1 MSTIFIKL
9 LSIIKKKPSYT
20 SKKSPTPS
28 LRWDRILLVSIT
40 IALIV
45 VFFLI
50 LFRSG
55 DHIAATEELIAPAL
69 VSYNDYFESRQNWS
83 FDHKRITERFIKG
96 KTFYEILAGYGLSPL
111 HIIRIE
117 KAIRPL
123 FNMSRTRAGQIVD
136 IWLNKKSGKV
146 EKISLDLSAEKTLL
160 IVRNGDDFLPSLT
173 SPLKITIPTAING
186 EVSNSF
192 YQSAIDRGIPS
203 DVIMEIADMLA
214 WDIDFLVDIRPG
226 DTFQV
231 VLSRYYRQG
240 KCIGHGKVLAIRFV
254 NQKRVH
260 ESFYFTDSKDRPGY
274 YDRKG
279 RSLRK
284 AFLKSPLRYRR
295 ISSYFSSRRFHP
307 ILKIYRPHYGI
318 DYAAPTGTP
327 VESVANGRISFIGW
341 KRGYG
346 RYIRIRH
353 NHIYETGYGHLS
365 KFAKGLKK
373 GSRVRQGDVIG
384 YVGSSGLSTGPHLD
398 FSISERGKFVNP
410 LSIKSP
416 PAFRLNRGDRKRFDE
431 LVIQMEEVWQN
442 YQTSGLYYL

>member
-50 LFRSG
+50 LFRSA
-55 DHIAATEELIAPAL
+55 DDIAATEELIAPPL

-83 FDHKRITERFIKG
+83 LNHKRIRERFVKG

-111 HIIRIE
+111 HIIGIE
-117 KAIRPL
+117 ETIRP
-123 FNMSRTRAGQIVD
+123 FFDMSRTRAGQIVD

-146 EKISLDLSAEKTLL
+146 EKISLHLSAEKTLL
-160 IVRNGDDFLPSLT
+160 IIRNGDDFLPSLT

-327 VESVANGRISFIGW
+327 VESVGNGRISFIGW

-398 FSISERGKFVNP
+398 FSISERGRFVNP

>member
-1 MSTIFIKL
+1 
-9 LSIIKKKPSYT
+9 
-20 SKKSPTPS
+20 
-28 LRWDRILLVSIT
+28 
-40 IALIV
+40 LIV

-55 DHIAATEELIAPAL
+55 DDIAATEELIAPSL
-69 VSYNDYFESRQNWS
+69 VSYSDYFESRQNWS
-83 FDHKRITERFIKG
+83 LNHKRIRERFVKG
-96 KTFYEILAGYGLSPL
+96 KTFYEILAGYGLSAL
-111 HIIRIE
+111 HIIRIDE
-117 KAIRPL
+117 AIRPF
-123 FNMSRTRAGQIVD
+123 FNMSKTRPGQIVD

-146 EKISLDLSAEKTLL
+146 EKISLHLSPEKTLR
-160 IVRNGDDFLPSLT
+160 IIRNGDDFLPSLT
-173 SPLKITIPTAING
+173 SPLKITIPTAIRG
-186 EVSNSF
+186 GVSNSF

-203 DVIMEIADMLA
+203 EVIIEIADILA

-231 VLSRYYRQG
+231 VLNRYYRQG

-254 NQKRVH
+254 NQKTVH
-260 ESFYFTDSKDRPGY
+260 ESFYFTDSKGRSGY

-307 ILKIYRPHYGI
+307 ILKIYRPHHGI

-327 VESVANGRISFIGW
+327 VESVASGRISFIGW
-341 KRGYG
+341 KSGYG

-353 NHIYETGYGHLS
+353 NHRYQTGYGHFS

-398 FSISERGKFVNP
+398 FSVSERGRFVDP
-410 LSIKSP
+410 LRIKSP
-416 PAFRLNRGDRKRFDE
+416 PAFRLDRADRKRFNE
-431 LVIQMEEVWQN
+431 LVVQMEEVWQK
-442 YQTSGLYYL
+442 YYTS

>member
-1 MSTIFIKL
+1 MNRKIN
-9 LSIIKKKPSYT
+9 
-20 SKKSPTPS
+20 KSAHS
-28 LRWDRILLVSIT
+28 LRWDRIILLSVT
-40 IALIV
+40 TALIV
-45 VFFLI
+45 LCLLI

-55 DHIAATEELIAPAL
+55 DDIGATDELIAPPL
-69 VSYNDYFESRQNWS
+69 VSYNDYFESRQKWS
-83 FDHKRITERFIKG
+83 FDHKRIRERFIKG

-111 HIIRIE
+111 HIIRIDE
-117 KAIRPL
+117 AIRPL

-146 EKISLDLSAEKTLL
+146 EKISLLLSSEKTLR
-160 IVRNGDDFLPSLT
+160 IIRNGDDFLPSLA
-173 SPLKITIPTAING
+173 SVLKIAISTGING
-186 EVSNSF
+186 EVSHSF

-231 VLSRYYRQG
+231 VHNRYYRQG
-240 KCIGHGKVLAIRFV
+240 KCMGHGKVLAIRFV

-260 ESFYFTDSKDRPGY
+260 ESFYFTDSNGRSGY

-284 AFLKSPLRYRR
+284 AFLKSPLRYSR
-295 ISSYFSSRRFHP
+295 ISSYFSLRRLHP
-307 ILKIYRPHYGI
+307 ILKIYRPHHGI

-327 VESVANGRISFIGW
+327 VESVGNGRISFIGW
-341 KRGYG
+341 KAGYG
-346 RYIRIRH
+346 RHIRIRH

-365 KFAKGLKK
+365 KFARGLKK
-373 GSRVRQGDVIG
+373 GSRVSQGDVIG
-384 YVGSSGLSTGPHLD
+384 YVGSSGLATGPHLD
-398 FSISERGKFVNP
+398 FSVSERGRFVDP
-410 LSIKSP
+410 LRIKSP
-416 PAFRLNRGDRKRFDE
+416 PAFRLNRKDRKRFDE
-431 LVIQMEEVWQN
+431 LVIQMEEVWQK